1 MADLERELR
10 ELSAWLETPDP
21 PDVTA
26 QVRARLTAERTATSA
41 PRLRIRA
48 PRLRAAVPRL
58 LAVRRRRRWR
68 YAVVAAL
75 VAVLVA
81 MLPPGRAALADA
93 VTGLLRFAGITISTS
108 PDPVL
113 PTASPSPLPAQHPA
127 ELMQAQQAVAF
138 PIRLPAALG
147 PPERVLVADPDG
159 SGGHRV
165 VTLLWRGGAVRLDAF
180 DGHLDP
186 VFFKQAGAAAAEW
199 TVVDGR
205 QAVWIGAPHPVSY
218 VDRSGVVREESA
230 RLAAETLIWERDGV
244 TYRLEGAFTLTEAV
258 EVAQSLT

>member
-1 MADLERELR
+1 MADLDRELR

-41 PRLRIRA
+41 PRFQIRT

-58 LAVRRRRRWR
+58 RAVGRRRRWR

-75 VAVLVA
+75 VTLLVA
-81 MLPPGRAALADA
+81 VLPPGRAALADA

-108 PDPVL
+108 PEPVL

-127 ELMQAQQAVAF
+127 GLTQAQQAVRF

-165 VTLLWRGGAVRLDAF
+165 VTVLWQGGAVRLDAF
-180 DGHLDP
+180 DGKLNP
-186 VFFKQAGAAAAEW
+186 VFFKQAGGAGAEW
-199 TVVDGR
+199 TFVDGR
-205 QAVWIGAPHPVSY
+205 QAVWIDAPHPVSY

-230 RLAAETLIWERDGV
+230 RLAAETLVWERDDV